1 MRALASLGR
10 RVDLKQS
17 AGHANRARLS
27 SWLEQTFL
35 NLFIYSFVYWDKDV
49 FFGFLDMGVVVVFVS
64 RVLND
69 RLHAGKVPS
78 RVNMCRR
85 HIKVLSGFLRSYIKA
100 QIAIILRGIPGRGRR
115 LPRVTEGDFFPP
127 LLLFHFPKANETST

>member
-64 RVLND
+64 RVLNG
-69 RLHAGKVPS
+69 RLCAGKVPS

-85 HIKVLSGFLRSYIKA
+85 HIKVLRGFLCSYIKA

-115 LPRVTEGDFFPP
+115 LPRVTEGDFFSPP
-127 LLLFHFPKANETST
+127 SPFSLPKSE